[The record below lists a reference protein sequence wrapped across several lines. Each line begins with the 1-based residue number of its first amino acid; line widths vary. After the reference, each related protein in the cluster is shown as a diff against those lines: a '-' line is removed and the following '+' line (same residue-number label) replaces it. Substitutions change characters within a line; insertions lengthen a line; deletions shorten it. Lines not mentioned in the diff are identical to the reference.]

1 MDAKRYELNVQLAQ
15 MLIGGVIMDVTNVE
29 QAKLAEEAGAVA
41 VMALE
46 RVPSDVFQK
55 YFEPAEREGW
65 FRVVEKIRNVVTTQH
80 HNLLSLQPVRDDFS
94 LIVCKN
100 VLLHF
105 QYPER
110 IEVYKM
116 FHQALEPGGLLVNEH
131 TQKLPPEVG
140 HLFTQVVSDGQLYSK
155 VAVNP

>member
-1 MDAKRYELNVQLAQ
+1 MGQFAFRNVQIYATDMDAPLLKTL
-15 MLIGGVIMDVTNVE
+15 
-29 QAKLAEEAGAVA
+29 EEAIFPWVE
-41 VMALE
+41 LE
-46 RVPSDVFQK
+46 RVPTDIFEK
-55 YFEPAEREGW
+55 YFEPADRDGW